1 MFSLQALLTIA
12 GKSEDNLKE
21 VCLNNDCWPRVKTSG
36 YSLLDIFASYIPN
49 ENIEFRFAVENV
61 TDKKYLRWAS
71 VSELPENDSELDL
84 YGQNGRS
91 ISASFKYIF

>member
-1 MFSLQALLTIA
+1 MFTLSS
-12 GKSEDNLKE
+12 KSEDNLEE
-21 VCLNNDCWPRVKTSG
+21 VCLNNDCWPRVQTAG
-36 YSLLDIFASYIPN
+36 YSLLDLFASYIPN
-49 ENIEFRFAVENV
+49 ENFEFRVAVENV

-71 VSELPENDSELDL
+71 VSELPENDEELDL